1 MNNVTLSGRFTRS
14 VWSGRCRWLCA
25 GAGSAVGC
33 ALEPTISELLTVTRG
48 HAIFHTEIDNRQ
60 STEMIYVT
68 DTGPTSAPSNSRPS
82 VRRIFLITVPHMKLH
97 FAPYPP
103 RDPFPTIIHLGWHGV
118 GKPAR
123 SKNCIAAKSS
133 FKLVEFNIEKNKN

>member
-1 MNNVTLSGRFTRS
+1 ME
-14 VWSGRCRWLCA
+14 W
-25 GAGSAVGC
+25 AVLVVVC

-82 VRRIFLITVPHMKLH
+82 VSRIFLITVPHMKLH
-97 FAPYPP
+97 FAPSTS
-103 RDPFPTIIHLGWHGV
+103 RSLSTRSTIIHLGWHGV
-118 GKPAR
+118 EKPAR
-123 SKNCIAAKSS
+123 SKNCVAAKSS
-133 FKLVEFNIEKNKN
+133 FKLEEFNNEKKIKFSYPA